1 MFSGI
6 RKIGRRGV
14 FNPLSRA
21 ALITWGWNY
30 RHEILRWGRTL
41 WNELIGRADVDAAR
55 TVRAGRVLA
64 SIAGEERLRN
74 APQLKQVTMNG
85 DVVDLR
91 VEPGWSELP
100 RVIDRVR
107 AVKGI
112 TGVTVNGNA
121 VATVSARSA

>member
-6 RKIGRRGV
+6 RKFGRRGV

-41 WNELIGRADVDAAR
+41 WNELVGREGVDTGRAVR
-55 TVRAGRVLA
+55 TGRVLA
-64 SIAGEERLRN
+64 AIASEERLRN

-91 VEPGWSELP
+91 VEPGWTELP

-107 AVKGI
+107 SVKGI
-112 TGVTVNGNA
+112 VGVTVNGNEVTTA
-121 VATVSARSA
+121 SARPA

>member
-1 MFSGI
+1 MLSGI
-6 RKIGRRGV
+6 RRFGRRGV

-21 ALITWGWNY
+21 ALITWAWNY

-41 WNELIGRADVDAAR
+41 WNELVGRDGVDAGRAVR
-55 TVRAGRVLA
+55 TGRVLV
-64 SIAGEERLRN
+64 SIASEERLRN
-74 APQLKQVTMNG
+74 APQLKHVAING

-107 AVKGI
+107 KVKGI
-112 TGVTVNGNA
+112 TGVTVNGNE
-121 VATVSARSA
+121 VATASSRSV